1 MSLNLAAGGTINN
14 AGTCVNRACVCV
26 CVLWAPDSLL
36 CLSEFTLPD
45 ARVRARR
52 RGKDSVGTGPS
63 PKRSLEQSGRG
74 QDAAAGILGVGGA
87 GVARERRG
95 REGGRERRSAGGRIR
110 TEVER
115 EKNTG
120 AR

>member
-1 MSLNLAAGGTINN
+1 M
-14 AGTCVNRACVCV
+14 

-36 CLSEFTLPD
+36 CPSEFTLPD
-45 ARVRARR
+45 ARVRAQRR

-63 PKRSLEQSGRG
+63 PKRSLEQRSRV
-74 QDAAAGILGVGGA
+74 QDAAAEISGMG
-87 GVARERRG
+87 EG